1 MHKTGQSQGFPSRR
15 LSSLKTGLSLIE
27 NVLKASD
34 AIIQKEIFGSG
45 KTTLIILNEVKN
57 DIMKII
63 KSLEEY
69 DLLIKRV
76 SQTVKNESKEQKG
89 GFLGL

>member
-1 MHKTGQSQGFPSRR
+1 MHKTGQSQGFPGRR

-69 DLLIKRV
+69 DLLMKRV
-76 SQTVKNESKEQKG
+76 NDETR
-89 GFLGL
+89 

>member
-1 MHKTGQSQGFPSRR
+1 M
-15 LSSLKTGLSLIE
+15 SLIE
-27 NVLKASD
+27 NVLKALD
-34 AIIQKEIFGSG
+34 AIIHKEIFGSG

-57 DIMKII
+57 DIMKTI

-76 SQTVKNESKEQKG
+76 SQTVKNKSKEQKG

>member
-1 MHKTGQSQGFPSRR
+1 M
-15 LSSLKTGLSLIE
+15 SLIE

-34 AIIQKEIFGSG
+34 AIIHREIFGSG